1 MAGAGCGLEGS
12 GRLRLVRERLNWIDW
27 LKVLVV
33 GGAFLF
39 HAAQPFVATTWLIN
53 DTEKSLPLSVASGF
67 GYLFGMPLMFFLA
80 GAATWLAVER
90 RGIGG
95 HAGLRLRRLLIPLLL
110 GLMILGPPQA
120 WVAYVAAGGE
130 AGPIEFLATY
140 VASLNPVLNPRWFGD
155 VGHHLWFLGFLFLYV
170 VVTLPVLSWLRS
182 RRAAG
187 RDLLIGRVAEGRF
200 GLLWLVVPIA
210 AVQLVLR
217 PLFPEYRDWADF
229 ALWLGYFVI
238 GIWAMADAR
247 VMPAILGRRR
257 VTLWI
262 TPLVAVAYLPVVLF
276 GSPVDIEHAP
286 GFTVGGLAYIGWRTA
301 LAWVMTLVL
310 VGFAATYFTA
320 RPRFLGLASAMV
332 LPFYVLHHP
341 VTVVVAALVVPL
353 SLGLYLKF
361 GLIVLI
367 AGAAT
372 VGLCLALDR
381 ATGALGTRRS
391 TESLP
396 RPTGEPAA
404 QSPP

>member
-1 MAGAGCGLEGS
+1 MSRRSAGRRQSVRGAAPSGPVRDQPPATDRGMPRRSPPLDPDPNQGRDKAKGPHGPDLGVRVPWGRRPAAGLEGS

-27 LKVLVV
+27 LKVVV
-33 GGAFLF
+33 VVGAFLF

-110 GLMILGPPQA
+110 GLVILGPPQA
-120 WVAYVAAGGE
+120 WVAYVAAGGQ
-130 AGPIEFLATY
+130 AGPLEFLATY
-140 VASLNPVLNPRWFGD
+140 VTTLNPTLNPRWFGD

-238 GIWAMADAR
+238 GI
-247 VMPAILGRRR
+247 G
-257 VTLWI
+257 
-262 TPLVAVAYLPVVLF
+262 
-276 GSPVDIEHAP
+276 
-286 GFTVGGLAYIGWRTA
+286 
-301 LAWVMTLVL
+301 
-310 VGFAATYFTA
+310 
-320 RPRFLGLASAMV
+320 
-332 LPFYVLHHP
+332 
-341 VTVVVAALVVPL
+341 
-353 SLGLYLKF
+353 
-361 GLIVLI
+361 
-367 AGAAT
+367 
-372 VGLCLALDR
+372 
-381 ATGALGTRRS
+381 
-391 TESLP
+391 
-396 RPTGEPAA
+396 
-404 QSPP
+404 

>member
-1 MAGAGCGLEGS
+1 
-12 GRLRLVRERLNWIDW
+12 
-27 LKVLVV
+27 
-33 GGAFLF
+33 
-39 HAAQPFVATTWLIN
+39 
-53 DTEKSLPLSVASGF
+53 VASGF

-95 HAGLRLRRLLIPLLL
+95 HAGLRLRRLLIPLVL
-110 GLMILGPPQA
+110 GLVILGPPQA
-120 WVAYVAAGGE
+120 WVSYVAKGGE
-130 AGPIEFLATY
+130 AGPLEFLATY
-140 VASLNPVLNPRWFGD
+140 VATLNPTLNPRWFGD
-155 VGHHLWFLGFLFLYV
+155 VGHHLWFLAFLFLYV
-170 VVTLPVLSWLRS
+170 LVTLPLLSWLRE
-182 RRAAG
+182 RREQG

-200 GLLWLVVPIA
+200 GLLWLVLPIA
-210 AVQLVLR
+210 ALQLVLR

-229 ALWLGYFVI
+229 VLWLGYFVI
-238 GIWAMADAR
+238 GIGAMADSR

-257 VTLWI
+257 ITLWI
-262 TPLVAVAYLPVVLF
+262 APVVIVAYLPVVLS
-276 GSPVDIEHAP
+276 GSPVAIENSP
-286 GFTVGGLAYIGWRTA
+286 GASLGGLAYIGWRTA
-301 LAWVMTLVL
+301 LAWVMTLVW

-320 RPRFLGLASAMV
+320 RPRFLGWASAMV

-372 VGLCLALDR
+372 VGLCLALDL
-381 ATGALGTRRS
+381 ATAALGTRLRS
-391 TESLP
+391 PESLP

-404 QSPP
+404 ESPP

>member
-1 MAGAGCGLEGS
+1 
-12 GRLRLVRERLNWIDW
+12 VRERLNWIDW

-33 GGAFLF
+33 VGAFLF

-95 HAGLRLRRLLIPLLL
+95 HTGPRLRRLLIPLVL
-110 GLMILGPPQA
+110 GLVILGPPQA
-120 WVAYVAAGGE
+120 WVAYVAGGGE
-130 AGPIEFLATY
+130 SGPFAFLATY
-140 VASLNPVLNPRWFGD
+140 VAELNPILNPRWFGD
-155 VGHHLWFLGFLFLYV
+155 VGHHLWFLAFLFLYV
-170 VVTLPVLSWLRS
+170 LVTLPLLSWLRS

-187 RDLLIGRVAEGRF
+187 QDLLVGRVAEGRF

-210 AVQLVLR
+210 VAQIVLR

-238 GIWAMADAR
+238 GIGAMADAR
-247 VMPAILGRRR
+247 VMPAILRRRR

-262 TPLVAVAYLPVVLF
+262 TPLVAVAYLPVVAF
-276 GSPVDIEHAP
+276 GSPVDIEHDP
-286 GFTVGGLAYIGWRTA
+286 GFTAAGLAYVVWRTG

-320 RPRFLGLASAMV
+320 RPRFLGWASATV

-341 VTVVVAALVVPL
+341 VTVLVAALVVPL

-367 AGAAT
+367 AGTAT
-372 VGLCLALDR
+372 VGLCLALDL
-381 ATGALGTRRS
+381 ATSAIGSRLRTP
-391 TESLP
+391 EPLP
-396 RPTGEPAA
+396 RPSGEPAA
-404 QSPP
+404 ESPP